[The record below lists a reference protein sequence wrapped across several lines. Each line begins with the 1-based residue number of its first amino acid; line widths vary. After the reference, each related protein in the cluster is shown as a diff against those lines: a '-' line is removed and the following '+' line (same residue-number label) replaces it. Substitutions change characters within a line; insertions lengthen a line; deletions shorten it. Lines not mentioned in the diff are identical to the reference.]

1 MDPVLDTLPS
11 DRLPARRILTGCAT
25 LAVMLVIYGSWLP
38 FEFDTAA
45 LMRSGLAVVDRIA
58 WVPTNSEDVIA
69 NIGIFIPIGLLVTMR
84 LIVGG
89 WGRAPRIVLA
99 VVLAALASVISE
111 AGQTIIAQRSASY
124 TDTVFHGF
132 GTLIGIVLAEPTIRL
147 AQRFTRQLSMGLA
160 LNPHRA
166 LFGIVAI
173 LVVFAKLAPFDF
185 AISPAAL
192 AHSVSTARWS
202 PFDPASAGLQQS
214 GLGDL
219 TETAGSFFA
228 FALLGILGV
237 GSLREQGESRIVSFV
252 NTIGKLIVLAIGIEL
267 AQMVIVSHTC
277 DALDVLLYVYGG
289 LIGAGL
295 CVAVCATAADHP
307 RLADRRVVARVL
319 LTAALVVQGVV
330 VVGSIF
336 PAGGQ
341 LESPSTSS
349 IQWIPFYAQF
359 QEPLAKSIGQIV
371 SSVIWYGTL
380 AIVVASA
387 SVGRVRRY
395 RFLLAVLATV
405 GLVLMT
411 EAAQVFDKAR
421 VADMTE
427 PVLALGASAVAVFV
441 CRWIEHQRGSEPR
454 TAIVEWV

>member
-1 MDPVLDTLPS
+1 MDPVLDTLHS

-38 FEFDTAA
+38 FEFDTEA

-58 WVPTNSEDVIA
+58 WVPTNPEDVIA
-69 NIGIFIPIGLLVTMR
+69 NIAIFIPIGLLVSMR

-89 WGRAPRIVLA
+89 WGRATRIVLA
-99 VVLAALASVISE
+99 VVLAAMASVISE

-124 TDTVFHGF
+124 MDMIFHGF
-132 GTLIGIVLAEPTIRL
+132 GTLIGIVLAVPTLRL

-160 LNPHRA
+160 LNPQRA

-192 AHSVSTARWS
+192 AHSVDTARWS
-202 PFDPASAGLQQS
+202 PFDPASAGLQQRA
-214 GLGDL
+214 LGDL
-219 TETAGSFFA
+219 TETAGGFFA

-237 GSLREQGESRIVSFV
+237 GSLREQGESRIVSVV

-267 AQMVIVSHTC
+267 AQIVIVSHTC

-289 LIGAGL
+289 LMGAVL
-295 CVAVCATAADHP
+295 CVAVRATPTHDP
-307 RLADRRVVARVL
+307 RLADRRVAARVL
-319 LTAALVVQGVV
+319 LTAALTVQGVV

-336 PAGGQ
+336 PAGEQ
-341 LESPSTSS
+341 LENATTSS

-359 QEPLAKSIGQIV
+359 KEPLAKSVGQIV

-387 SVGRVRRY
+387 SVGRVQRY
-395 RFLLAVLATV
+395 RFLFAVLATV
-405 GLVLMT
+405 GLALLT
-411 EAAQVFDKAR
+411 EAAQVFDQAR

-427 PVLALGASAVAVFV
+427 PVLALGASAVAVFA
-441 CRWIEHQRGSEPR
+441 CRWIERQRRIEPQ
-454 TAIVEWV
+454 AAFVESV

>member
-1 MDPVLDTLPS
+1 MDPFLDTLSS

-45 LMRSGLAVVDRIA
+45 LVGLGLAVVDRIA
-58 WVPTNSEDVIA
+58 WVPTSPEDVIA
-69 NIGIFIPIGLLVTMR
+69 NIGIFIPIGLFVTMR

-89 WGRAPRIVLA
+89 WGRSSRIVLA
-99 VVLAALASVISE
+99 VVLAAMVSVISE
-111 AGQTIIAQRSASY
+111 TGQTIIAQRSASY
-124 TDTVFHGF
+124 TDMVFHGI
-132 GTLIGIVLAEPTIRL
+132 GTLIGIVLAEPTLRL
-147 AQRFTRQLSMGLA
+147 AQRFVRQLSLGLA
-160 LNPHRA
+160 LKPHRA
-166 LFGIVAI
+166 LFSIVAI

-185 AISPAAL
+185 TISPAAL
-192 AHSVSTARWS
+192 AHSVNTARWS
-202 PFDPASAGLQQS
+202 PFDPASAGLHQS

-237 GSLREQGESRIVSFV
+237 GLLREQGESRIVSFV

-267 AQMVIVSHTC
+267 AQIVIVSHTC

-289 LIGAGL
+289 LIGGGL
-295 CVAVCATAADHP
+295 CVAVRASAAGDP
-307 RLADRRVVARVL
+307 RLAGRRVAARVL
-319 LTAALVVQGVV
+319 LTAALVVQGVL

-336 PAGGQ
+336 PVGGQ
-341 LESPSTSS
+341 LEEPSTSP

-359 QEPLAKSIGQIV
+359 KEPLAKSIGQIM

-380 AIVVASA
+380 AVVVASA

-395 RFLLAVLATV
+395 RSLLAMLVTV
-405 GLVLMT
+405 GLVLLA
-411 EAAQVFDKAR
+411 EAAQVFDQAR

-441 CRWIEHQRGSEPR
+441 CRWIERQRRIEPQA
-454 TAIVEWV
+454 AIIESF

>member
-1 MDPVLDTLPS
+1 MDPGLDTLSS

-25 LAVMLVIYGSWLP
+25 LAVMQVIYGSWLP

-45 LMRSGLAVVDRIA
+45 LARLGLAVVERIA
-58 WVPTNSEDVIA
+58 WVPTNFEDVIA
-69 NIGIFIPIGLLVTMR
+69 NIGIFVPIGLLVSMR

-89 WGRAPRIVLA
+89 WGRASRIVLA

-111 AGQTIIAQRSASY
+111 AGQTIIAERSASY
-124 TDTVFHGF
+124 TDMVFHAF
-132 GTLIGIVLAEPTIRL
+132 GTLIGIGLAEPTLRL
-147 AQRFTRQLSMGLA
+147 AQRFTRQLSAGLV

-166 LFGIVAI
+166 LFGVVAI

-192 AHSVSTARWS
+192 THSVNTARWS

-219 TETAGSFFA
+219 TETAGSFFG

-237 GSLREQGESRIVSFV
+237 GSLREQGESRIVSVV

-267 AQMVIVSHTC
+267 VQMLIVSHTC

-289 LIGAGL
+289 LMGACL
-295 CVAVCATAADHP
+295 CVAACPTAADDP
-307 RLADRRVVARVL
+307 RLAGRRVAARVL
-319 LTAALVVQGVV
+319 LAAALVVQGVL

-341 LESPSTSS
+341 LENPSTSS

-359 QEPLAKSIGQIV
+359 KEPLVKSLGQIV
-371 SSVIWYGTL
+371 SSLIWYVTL
-380 AIVVASA
+380 AVVVASA
-387 SVGRVRRY
+387 PVGRVRRY

-405 GLVLMT
+405 GLVLLA
-411 EAAQVFDKAR
+411 EAAQVFNKDR

-441 CRWIEHQRGSEPR
+441 CRWIEHQRRREPQ
-454 TAIVEWV
+454 TALVESL

>member
-1 MDPVLDTLPS
+1 MDPGFDTLPS

-58 WVPTNSEDVIA
+58 WVPTNFEDVIA
-69 NIGIFIPIGLLVTMR
+69 NIGIFVPIGLLVSMR

-89 WGRAPRIVLA
+89 WGRATRIVLA
-99 VVLAALASVISE
+99 LVVAALASVISE
-111 AGQTIIAQRSASY
+111 VGQTIIAQRSASY
-124 TDTVFHGF
+124 TDMVFHGF
-132 GTLIGIVLAEPTIRL
+132 GTLIGIVLAEPTLRL
-147 AQRFTRQLSMGLA
+147 AQRFTRQLSLGLV

-192 AHSVSTARWS
+192 AHSVNTARWS
-202 PFDPASAGLQQS
+202 PFDPASAGLQKT

-219 TETAGSFFA
+219 TQTAGSFLA
-228 FALLGILGV
+228 FVLLGILGA
-237 GSLREQGESRIVSFV
+237 GSLRAHGESRIVSVV

-267 AQMVIVSHTC
+267 AQIVIVSHTC

-289 LIGAGL
+289 LMGVGL
-295 CVAVCATAADHP
+295 CVALRLSATFNPGFAG
-307 RLADRRVVARVL
+307 RRFAARVL

-330 VVGSIF
+330 VVGSIL

-341 LESPSTSS
+341 LEEPSTSS

-359 QEPLAKSIGQIV
+359 KEPLAKSIGQVV

-380 AIVVASA
+380 AVVVASA
-387 SVGRVRRY
+387 SFGRVRRH

-405 GLVLMT
+405 GLVLLT
-411 EAAQVFDKAR
+411 EAAQVFDPAC

-427 PVLALGASAVAVFV
+427 PVLALGASAAAVFV
-441 CRWIEHQRGSEPR
+441 CRWIEHQRRIEPQA
-454 TAIVEWV
+454 AIVESV

>member
-1 MDPVLDTLPS
+1 MDPLLDTLHS

-45 LMRSGLAVVDRIA
+45 LLRSGMAVVDRIA
-58 WVPTNSEDVIA
+58 WVPSSSEDVIA
-69 NIGIFIPIGLLVTMR
+69 NTGIFIPIGLLVTMR

-99 VVLAALASVISE
+99 VVIAALASLICE
-111 AGQTIIAQRSASY
+111 GGQTIIAQRSASY
-124 TDTVFHGF
+124 TDMVFHGL
-132 GTLIGIVLAEPTIRL
+132 GTLIGIVLAGPTLRL

-166 LFGIVAI
+166 LFGIVAV

-185 AISPAAL
+185 ALSPAAL

-219 TETAGSFFA
+219 TETAASFIG

-237 GSLREQGESRIVSFV
+237 GSLRERGEPRIVSFV

-267 AQMVIVSHTC
+267 VQIVIVSHTC

-289 LIGAGL
+289 LMGAVL
-295 CVAVCATAADHP
+295 CVAVRATATDNP
-307 RLADRRVVARVL
+307 RLADGRVATRVL
-319 LTAALVVQGVV
+319 LTAALMVQGVV

-336 PAGGQ
+336 PAGEQ
-341 LESPSTSS
+341 SENATTSS

-359 QEPLAKSIGQIV
+359 KEPLAKRVGQIV

-380 AIVVASA
+380 AVVVASA
-387 SVGRVRRY
+387 SVARVRRY

-405 GLVLMT
+405 GLVMLT
-411 EAAQVFDKAR
+411 EAAQVFDQAR

-441 CRWIEHQRGSEPR
+441 CRWIERQRRIEPQ
-454 TAIVEWV
+454 TAIIESV

>member
-1 MDPVLDTLPS
+1 
-11 DRLPARRILTGCAT
+11 
-25 LAVMLVIYGSWLP
+25 MLVIYGSWLP
-38 FEFDTAA
+38 FEFDSAA
-45 LMRSGLAVVDRIA
+45 LMRSGLAVVDRIG
-58 WVPTNSEDVIA
+58 WVPTHSEDVIA

-89 WGRAPRIVLA
+89 WGRAPRIVFA
-99 VVLAALASVISE
+99 VLLAALASVISE

-124 TDTVFHGF
+124 TDMVFHGL
-132 GTLIGIVLAEPTIRL
+132 GTLIGIILAEPTLRL
-147 AQRFTRQLSMGLA
+147 AQRFARQLSMGLV

-166 LFGIVAI
+166 LFGVVAI

-192 AHSVSTARWS
+192 AHSVNTARWS

-219 TETAGSFFA
+219 TETAGGFFG
-228 FALLGILGV
+228 FALLGILGA
-237 GSLREQGESRIVSFV
+237 GSLRVQGESRTVSFV

-289 LIGAGL
+289 LMGAGL
-295 CVAVCATAADHP
+295 CVAVRATAADNP
-307 RLADRRVVARVL
+307 RLADRRVAARVL

-330 VVGSIF
+330 VLGSIF

-341 LESPSTSS
+341 LEEPSTSS

-359 QEPLAKSIGQIV
+359 KEPLAKSIGQIV

-387 SVGRVRRY
+387 SVGRFRHY

-405 GLVLMT
+405 GLVLLT

-427 PVLALGASAVAVFV
+427 LLLALGASAVAVFV
-441 CRWIEHQRGSEPR
+441 CRWIERQRRIEPQAA
-454 TAIVEWV
+454 TVESV